1 MESIFSV
8 LLGLLFAWVILMY
21 VPVRTKVSYYTL
33 NPWPLEMDDSNLA
46 IIGVGLAAPK
56 PKPSV
61 MDATPAAP
69 KPVMVSMGPAP
80 VSKAPMAPAPVSPVS
95 MGPAPVSKAP
105 VTSPSPTPTA
115 MGPAPVMSMSPISI
129 TRGPA
134 PSA

>member
-1 MESIFSV
+1 MESILSV
-8 LLGLLFAWVILMY
+8 LLGLLFAWTILMY

-61 MDATPAAP
+61 MDATPASAAT
-69 KPVMVSMGPAP
+69 PVMVMTRSPAP
-80 VSKAPMAPAPVSPVS
+80 VNLAPVVPASPAPVNLAPVVPAS
-95 MGPAPVSKAP
+95 PAP
-105 VTSPSPTPTA
+105 
-115 MGPAPVMSMSPISI
+115 MSMSPVSI